1 MSVGL
6 SESATIGILLLLIF
20 GAVSFY
26 LYSRINYTEKR
37 MGLMENMLLDIK
49 MGLESMHK
57 EEPEFVPEP
66 VGAPRPMESSEAE
79 PLPEEETYYQ
89 SVLAQAG
96 ENAAAAA
103 VTETETEAEGTEVVH
118 EERPVVSVNYESMT
132 KDDLIALAEKRGAK
146 VGKRPGRK
154 DLIAALKKL
163 DETKSGEVSGA
174 TLTSDL
180 FPMSAALNEGDSSG
194 AGFPVDLGAET
205 LE

>member
-1 MSVGL
+1 MSFSL

-79 PLPEEETYYQ
+79 ALPEEENYYQ
-89 SVLAQAG
+89 NVLAQAG
-96 ENAAAAA
+96 AA
-103 VTETETEAEGTEVVH
+103 TETEAEAEAEGTEVVH

-146 VGKRPGRK
+146 TGKRPGRK

>member
-1 MSVGL
+1 MSMGL

-49 MGLESMHK
+49 MGLESMNK

-66 VGAPRPMESSEAE
+66 VGAPRPMESGEAE
-79 PLPEEETYYQ
+79 ALPEEENYYQ
-89 SVLAQAG
+89 SVLQQAG
-96 ENAAAAA
+96 AQPSEEQAAEEQAPEA
-103 VTETETEAEGTEVVH
+103 VQEDK
-118 EERPVVSVNYESMT
+118 ERPVVSVNYESMT

-154 DLIAALKKL
+154 DLITALKKL
-163 DETKSGEVSGA
+163 DESKGAEVSGS
-174 TLTSDL
+174 TVTSDL
-180 FPMSAALNEGDSSG
+180 FPMAATLTEGALNEGT
-194 AGFPVDLGAET
+194 GFPVDLGAET